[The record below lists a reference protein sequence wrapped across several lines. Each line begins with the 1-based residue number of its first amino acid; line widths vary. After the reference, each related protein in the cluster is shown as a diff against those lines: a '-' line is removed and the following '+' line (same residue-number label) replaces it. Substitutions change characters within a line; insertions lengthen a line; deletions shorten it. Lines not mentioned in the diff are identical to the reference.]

1 MNTLV
6 LLLILFFG
14 GGLITYFAY
23 KLSKVAGD
31 ILIAVIGLAGA
42 YLFFK
47 TDVTTSLTFTLG
59 GLKLG
64 LGFTGFSWLFG
75 LLVAILAPLALI
87 YSIPYMKG
95 RERLEWFY
103 MLFLFVIGA
112 MFGIL
117 MARDWVSLF
126 IFWEIMTWSSYL
138 IVIYSRGKGLD
149 KVGLKYIFFS
159 AIGAYALLTAIVI
172 IGATIKSLY
181 IIDTINLFGI
191 LSHNT
196 QLLIGIL
203 LIIGFGVKAAVM
215 PLHVWAPDAYSSAP
229 MSFTSLFS
237 GAMSKMGVY
246 GLGLVILNMYLQH
259 GVTSVGNW
267 LAWFGAITAVLA
279 TFYAIVQDDVKKLL
293 AWSSVAQL
301 GYIVAGIGIGTKLA
315 VFAALFLALLH
326 GAFKGTLFMVAG
338 AVERQ
343 AGTTKFSELRALI
356 RKMPYTF
363 LAALIAVIALAGIPP
378 IAGFVGKWMLYEAFI
393 TSGHVWVVILLFL
406 ASTAAFLYSYR
417 ILAGLFLGQEEEE
430 FKDVKEAPA
439 LMTIPML
446 LMALFLLVAGTL
458 PGFVFKP
465 IAESMQAIG
474 FTNVTYQMSVL
485 TSGWGDSVVLPYV
498 SGTFGVTFVVFLIV
512 ITWVNHK
519 RTRYVTT
526 KDIHTAGEPP
536 SDEDNYHFSLDFYKP
551 FERAVAPVFKAS
563 MMRIYNAIGRG
574 IEDFFQ
580 FVRRLYTGNA
590 QTYALYVIIFFAI
603 LLLLAKQIF

>member
-1 MNTLV
+1 MNTIV
-6 LLLILFFG
+6 LLLLLFFG
-14 GGLITYFAY
+14 GGLITYLAY
-23 KLSKVAGD
+23 KISKVLGD
-31 ILIAVIGLAGA
+31 ILIAIIGLAGA
-42 YLFFK
+42 YFFFQI
-47 TDVTTSLTFTLG
+47 DINTSVNFKLAGFN
-59 GLKLG
+59 LG
-64 LGFTGFSWLFG
+64 LGFNGFSWIFG
-75 LLVAILAPLALI
+75 LLVAVLSPLVLI

-138 IVIYSRGKGLD
+138 IVVYSRGRGLD

-181 IIDTINLFGI
+181 ISDLINLFGV
-191 LSHNT
+191 LSLHT
-196 QLLIGIL
+196 KLLIGIL

-246 GLGLVILNMYLQH
+246 GLGLVVINLYINH
-259 GVTSVGNW
+259 GIGSVGHW
-267 LAWFGAITAVLA
+267 LAWFGAITAVIA
-279 TFYAIVQDDVKKLL
+279 TFYAIVQDDAKKLL

-301 GYIVAGIGIGTKLA
+301 GYIVAGIGVGTKLA
-315 VFAALFLALLH
+315 VFAAIFLALLH
-326 GAFKGTLFMVAG
+326 GVFKATLFMAVG

-363 LAALIAVIALAGIPP
+363 LSALIAVIALAGIPP
-378 IAGFVGKWMLYEAFI
+378 IAGFVGKWMLYESMI
-393 TSGHVWVVILLFL
+393 TDGQVWLVILLFL
-406 ASTAAFLYSYR
+406 SSTAAFLYSYR
-417 ILAGLFLGQEEEE
+417 ILFGLFLGQEEDDY
-430 FKDVKEAPA
+430 KDVKEAPA

-446 LMALFLLVAGTL
+446 LMALFLVIAGTL
-458 PGFVFKP
+458 PGFVFEP
-465 IAESMQAIG
+465 IAKSMEALG
-474 FTNVTYQMSVL
+474 FTDITYHMSIL
-485 TSGWGDSVVLPYV
+485 TNSWGDKVDLTLV
-498 SGTFGVTFVVFLIV
+498 SLALGATFVVFLIV
-512 ITWVNHK
+512 ITLVNRK
-519 RTRYVTT
+519 GTRYVST

-536 SDEDNYHFSLDFYKP
+536 SEDDNYHFALDFFKP
-551 FERAVAPVFKAS
+551 FERAIAPVFKVS
-563 MMRIYNAIGRG
+563 MTRIYNAIGRG
-574 IEDFFQ
+574 VEDFFQ
-580 FVRRLYTGNA
+580 FVRRFYTGNA

-603 LLLLAKQIF
+603 LLMLAKQIF

>member
-23 KLSKVAGD
+23 KISKIIGD
-31 ILIAVIGLAGA
+31 ILIALIGLTGA
-42 YLFFK
+42 YLFFQI
-47 TDVTTSLTFTLG
+47 DIHSLVSIKLA
-59 GLKLG
+59 GLRLG
-64 LGFTGFSWLFG
+64 LGFNGFSWIFG
-75 LLVAILAPLALI
+75 LLVAILSPLALI

-126 IFWEIMTWSSYL
+126 VFWEIMTWSSYL

-159 AIGAYALLTAIVI
+159 AVGAYSLLTAIVL

-181 IIDTINLFGI
+181 IGDLINFFGV
-191 LSHNT
+191 LSLKN

-237 GAMSKMGVY
+237 GAMSKMGIY
-246 GLGLVILNMYLQH
+246 GLILVVINMYLNH
-259 GVTSVGNW
+259 GISSVGHW
-267 LAWFGAITAVLA
+267 LAWFGAITAVMG
-279 TFYAIVQDDVKKLL
+279 TFYAIIQDDAKKLL

-301 GYIVAGIGIGTKLA
+301 GYIVTGIGVGTKLA
-315 VFAALFLALLH
+315 VFAAIFLALLH
-326 GAFKGTLFMVAG
+326 GAFKGTLFMAVG

-363 LAALIAVIALAGIPP
+363 ISTLIAVIALAGIPP
-378 IAGFVGKWMLYEAFI
+378 IAGFIGKWMLYESLI
-393 TSGHVWVVILLFL
+393 TDGHVWLVVLLFL
-406 ASTAAFLYSYR
+406 ASTAGFLYSYR
-417 ILAGLFLGQEEEE
+417 ILFGLFLGQEEDDY
-430 FKDVKEAPA
+430 KDVKEAPV

-446 LMALFLLVAGTL
+446 LMALFLVVAGTL

-465 IAESMQAIG
+465 IAQSMEALG
-474 FTNVTYQMSVL
+474 FADITYQMSIL
-485 TSGWGDSVVLPYV
+485 TNSWGDMVDMTYV
-498 SGTFGVTFVVFLIV
+498 AMALGVTFVVFLIV
-512 ITWVNHK
+512 ITLVN
-519 RTRYVTT
+519 RRGTRYVTT

-536 SDEDNYHFSLDFYKP
+536 SEDDNYHFALDFFKP
-551 FERAVAPVFKAS
+551 FERAIAPVFKYS
-563 MMRIYNAIGRG
+563 MTRIYNVIGRG
-574 IEDFFQ
+574 VEDFFQ
-580 FVRRLYTGNA
+580 FVRRFYTGNA
-590 QTYALYVIIFFAI
+590 QTYALYVVIFFAI